1 MNIVI
6 AGDGEVGFHMAKMLT
21 NEKHN
26 ITIVD
31 PHRELLEMIESHTD
45 LLTITGDSTSVEV
58 LKKARVNSADLL
70 LSVVHDE
77 QTNMITSILGK
88 KLGAKRSIA
97 RVNNP
102 EYLKERNK
110 KMLRELGIDA
120 VVSPENIA
128 AKEITN
134 LLNQSAASE
143 TFEFSHGKL
152 SLFLLPLDENA
163 KVIGKNLIDINKEY
177 GSLGFRAVAIH
188 RKGQTI
194 IPRGDDYFEKHDL
207 AYVISKPDW
216 VNKVM
221 ELSGKTK
228 VDIRKV
234 MIIGG
239 GRIGKFTANGLEDK
253 ISVKLIDIDEKRC
266 EKLSDTLDDTLI
278 INGDARDIQLLED
291 EGIKNIDAFIAVT
304 DDSETN
310 ILTSLLAKRYGVRK
324 IIALVENIEYINI
337 AQSIGIETI
346 INKKLITASYIT
358 RFTMDAEVANLK
370 CLSGVDAEALEF
382 VVKEKSHIT
391 KKPIKKLNFPSNA
404 IIGGIIRGKE
414 SLIAVGDMQVQPGDR
429 VVVFAMPDAIQ
440 KVNRFFH

>member
-6 AGDGEVGFHMAKMLT
+6 AGDGEVGFHLAKMLT
-21 NEKHN
+21 DEKHN
-26 ITIVD
+26 IIIVD
-31 PHRELLEMIESHTD
+31 PHRELLEMVESNTD
-45 LLTITGDSTSVEV
+45 LLTITGDSTSVEI
-58 LKKARVNSADLL
+58 LKQARVQNADLM

-77 QTNMITSILGK
+77 RTNIVTSILAK
-88 KLGAKRSIA
+88 KLGVKRAIA

-102 EYLKERNK
+102 EYLTKQNK
-110 KMLRELGIDA
+110 ALFKDMGIDA
-120 VVSPENIA
+120 IVSPESIA

-134 LLNQSAASE
+134 LLNQSAVNE

-152 SLFLLPLDENA
+152 SLFLIPLDDKA
-163 KVIGKNLIDINKEY
+163 RVVGKTLIDIDQEY

-188 RKGQTI
+188 RNGQTI
-194 IPRGDDYFEKHDL
+194 IPNGNDHFEKHDL

-216 VNKVM
+216 VKKVM
-221 ELSGKTK
+221 ELAGKEK

-239 GRIGKFTANGLEDK
+239 GRIGRFSARQLEGK
-253 ISVKLIDIDEKRC
+253 MSVKLIDKDEKRC
-266 EKLSDTLDDTLI
+266 ESLSDILDETLI
-278 INGDARDIQLLED
+278 INGDARDIQLLEE

-304 DDSETN
+304 NDSETN
-310 ILTSLLAKRYGVRK
+310 ILTSLLAKRFGVKR

-358 RFTMDAEVANLK
+358 RFTMDAEVTNLK
-370 CLSGVDAEALEF
+370 CLSGVDAEVLEF
-382 VVKEKSHIT
+382 VVKPKSQVT
-391 KKPIKKLNFPSNA
+391 KKPIKKLRFPGNA
-404 IIGGIIRGKE
+404 IIGGIIRGEE
-414 SLIAVGDMQVQPGDR
+414 SLIAVGDLQIQEDDR
-429 VVVFAMPDAIQ
+429 VVVFALPDAVQ